1 MEIKNNEKL
10 TETLVINKVPSKK
23 IFNQMVESEDIVARE
38 LVKQNAIDSCF
49 ILSDNEPNKI

>member
-23 IFNQMVESEDIVARE
+23 IFNQMIESEDIVARE
-38 LVKQNAIDSCF
+38 LVKQNVIDSCF